1 MLPAGRP
8 AGSNYFSLDIPMT
21 NHLSG
26 NTNTARPEGIARA
39 KRNGPC
45 SHVRITAALCL
56 AGAAMCLPW
65 ASAQTQPPKPQT
77 SSPLNTQKEKIS
89 YALGMD
95 LGNQLRKLA
104 IDVDPALFGQALKD
118 SLSGGKTLLTE
129 GQVRDAVS
137 ELQAEMKRKAAAK
150 SRGEDGGLEDEL
162 LAGYNKKAGEA
173 FLADNK
179 KKDGVVTLPSG
190 LQYRVVKPAEGRKPS
205 DEDTV
210 VCQYRATLLN
220 GAEFDSSYRT
230 GQPASVVI
238 KNAIP
243 GWREALKL
251 MAVGSKFQ
259 IFIPSEL
266 AYGAQGFRSA
276 IGPNST
282 LIFDVE
288 LLSIQ

>member
-1 MLPAGRP
+1 
-8 AGSNYFSLDIPMT
+8 MT
-21 NHLSG
+21 NQLSDKP
-26 NTNTARPEGIARA
+26 NTTRPEGI
-39 KRNGPC
+39 
-45 SHVRITAALCL
+45 RITAALCL
-56 AGAAMCLPW
+56 AAAALCLPS
-65 ASAQTQPPKPQT
+65 SAQTQPPNPQT

-129 GQVRDAVS
+129 GQVRDTVS

-150 SRGEDGGLEDEL
+150 ARGDDDSGIEAEL
-162 LAGYNKKAGEA
+162 QAGYNKKAGEA
-173 FLADNK
+173 FLAENK

-205 DEDTV
+205 DDDTV
-210 VCQYRATLLN
+210 VCQYRATLIN
-220 GAEFDSSYRT
+220 GTEFDSSYRT
-230 GQPASVVI
+230 GQPASVVV

-259 IFIPSEL
+259 LFIPAEL
-266 AYGAQGFRSA
+266 AYGAQGFRGA

-288 LLSIQ
+288 LLSVQ

>member
-1 MLPAGRP
+1 MKTVSWQQLRVISLPV
-8 AGSNYFSLDIPMT
+8 L
-21 NHLSG
+21 
-26 NTNTARPEGIARA
+26 
-39 KRNGPC
+39 
-45 SHVRITAALCL
+45 AASLCL
-56 AGAAMCLPW
+56 QCVSGQSGPQ
-65 ASAQTQPPKPQT
+65 AQN
-77 SSPLNTQKEKIS
+77 SSGFQTQKEKVS

-95 LGNQLRKLA
+95 LGNQLRKLS
-104 IDVDPALFGQALKD
+104 IEVDPSLFGQALRD
-118 SLSGGKTLLTE
+118 SLTGGKTLLTE
-129 GQVRDAVS
+129 GEVRDAIS
-137 ELQAEMKRKAAAK
+137 QLQAEMKRKESAK
-150 SRGEDGGLEDEL
+150 QRGDDESGVESEL
-162 LAGYNKKAGEA
+162 LAGYNKKAGET
-173 FLADNK
+173 FLADNQ

-190 LQYRVVKPAEGRKPS
+190 LQYRILKAGDGRKPS

-210 VCQYRATLLN
+210 ACQYRATLLN

-230 GQPASVVI
+230 GHPASIVV

-259 IFIPSEL
+259 LFIPAEL
-266 AYGAQGFRSA
+266 AYGAQGFRGV